1 MTQPTRLLRSPLP
14 SRAASGRRCV
24 PHSRGRCLD
33 SLSER
38 GRRACGER
46 DCRLRTSRARTTGQA
61 DKPHTSRASSRATT
75 YCTSQRADVQGP
87 LSALAASRSH
97 TDLHTYSSEPTRKP
111 NCTASGASLD
121 LHRSMHADSRQET
134 AATGSL
140 QQLYVCISVSPV
152 VVARR
157 APARLSGGGGGRLLP
172 VGGGRVAPWRR
183 RPPPAMTRSAR
194 HAKVRPAIV
203 HTRRGG
209 RGLLLRSRCRESVRH
224 SCQAPCMGCERS

>member
-1 MTQPTRLLRSPLP
+1 MTLSLREGVGPAERETAGCAR
-14 SRAASGRRCV
+14 RARAQLDKRTSHTPHHERALGRR
-24 PHSRGRCLD
+24 R
-33 SLSER
+33 
-38 GRRACGER
+38 
-46 DCRLRTSRARTTGQA
+46 
-61 DKPHTSRASSRATT
+61 
-75 YCTSQRADVQGP
+75 TSQRADVQGP

>member
-1 MTQPTRLLRSPLP
+1 MTLSLREGVGP
-14 SRAASGRRCV
+14 A
-24 PHSRGRCLD
+24 
-33 SLSER
+33 ER
-38 GRRACGER
+38 ETAGCARRAR
-46 DCRLRTSRARTTGQA
+46 AQLDKRTSHTPHERAHETR
-61 DKPHTSRASSRATT
+61 H
-75 YCTSQRADVQGP
+75 TSQRADVQGP

-157 APARLSGGGGGRLLP
+157 APARLSGGGGGRHLP

>member
-1 MTQPTRLLRSPLP
+1 MTLSLREGVGP
-14 SRAASGRRCV
+14 A
-24 PHSRGRCLD
+24 
-33 SLSER
+33 ER
-38 GRRACGER
+38 ETAGCARRAR
-46 DCRLRTSRARTTGQA
+46 AQLDKRTSHTPHERAHETR
-61 DKPHTSRASSRATT
+61 H
-75 YCTSQRADVQGP
+75 TSQRADVQGP

-134 AATGSL
+134 ACRGGSLL

>member
-1 MTQPTRLLRSPLP
+1 MTLSLREGVGP
-14 SRAASGRRCV
+14 A
-24 PHSRGRCLD
+24 
-33 SLSER
+33 ER
-38 GRRACGER
+38 ETAGCARRAR
-46 DCRLRTSRARTTGQA
+46 AQLDKRTSHT
-61 DKPHTSRASSRATT
+61 PHRASSRDTLSH
-75 YCTSQRADVQGP
+75 TSQRADVQGP